1 MEVITIGGYIYPN
14 NYQNPNNNAHLGR
27 FLCLIATAKATS
39 RGVENTPK
47 RYPPTQA

>member
-27 FLCLIATAKATS
+27 FFVPYS
-39 RGVENTPK
+39 
-47 RYPPTQA
+47 YH